1 MRKLPLLCA
10 GFANCSRVGRASRVL
25 VSASRRNVLSLD
37 TSTHFGDY
45 AKEKF
50 AIARTRS
57 PARHGTSP
65 SDWRTRETRALP
77 QRRYLLS
84 AKGAVSR

>member
-1 MRKLPLLCA
+1 MLGSARVP
-10 GFANCSRVGRASRVL
+10 RVGFGVAPKQ
-25 VSASRRNVLSLD
+25 AFP
-37 TSTHFGDY
+37 THRGGPCFHNP
-45 AKEKF
+45 EKF

-77 QRRYLLS
+77 RS
-84 AKGAVSR
+84 